1 MKMTELHLFKVD
13 KVSKVTII
21 FDLMTTI
28 IKDDWQLAYSLDW
41 RSMHSSIGQV
51 TFIYIVRSNCHSNC
65 TVSK

>member
-1 MKMTELHLFKVD
+1 MKMTELYLFKVH

-51 TFIYIVRSNCHSNC
+51 KSPLFI
-65 TVSK
+65 